1 LISLREEVLLIPLQ
15 KYKTMIEIIKSE
27 LNLHNEVFSK
37 MEELSR
43 SIESIAKLALDSLK
57 SDGKII
63 LFGNGGSAADAQH
76 IAAELVGRYKVSR
89 KGLPAIA
96 LTTDT
101 SALTAISNDFGYEN
115 VFKRQ
120 LEALLNKNDL
130 VIGIST
136 SGNSSNVINAL
147 QYAKSMNI
155 KVVGFTGVEGGK
167 MNDICDINLVIPS
180 NDTPRIQ
187 EAHIFLGHTL
197 CHLIDIH
204 FSD

>member
-1 LISLREEVLLIPLQ
+1 
-15 KYKTMIEIIKSE
+15 MIDIIKTE

-37 MEELSR
+37 MERLSF
-43 SIESIAKLALDSLK
+43 SIESIAKLAIDSIK
-57 SDGKII
+57 SNGKII
-63 LFGNGGSAADAQH
+63 IFGNGGSAADAQH

-120 LEALLNKNDL
+120 LEALLNNNDL
-130 VIGIST
+130 VMGIST
-136 SGNSSNVINAL
+136 SGNSHNVINAL
-147 QYAKSMNI
+147 EYAKSMHNT
-155 KVVGFTGVEGGK
+155 VVGFSGAQGGK

-187 EAHIFLGHTL
+187 EMHILIGHII
-197 CHLIDIH
+197 CQLIDNQ
-204 FSD
+204 FSI

>member
-1 LISLREEVLLIPLQ
+1 
-15 KYKTMIEIIKSE
+15 MIEIIKSE

-37 MEELSR
+37 MEKLSG
-43 SIESIAKLALDSLK
+43 SIELIAKLAIDSLK
-57 SDGKII
+57 SNGKII

-89 KGLPAIA
+89 KGLSAIA

-136 SGNSSNVINAL
+136 SGNSHNVLNAL
-147 QYAKSMNI
+147 DYAKSI
-155 KVVGFTGVEGGK
+155 HAKVVGFSGAQGGK

-180 NDTPRIQ
+180 DDTPRIQ
-187 EAHIFLGHTL
+187 EMHIFVGHTL

-204 FSD
+204 LSD

>member
-1 LISLREEVLLIPLQ
+1 MKMLE
-15 KYKTMIEIIKSE
+15 TIKKE
-27 LNLHNEVFSK
+27 LKLHNEVSSK
-37 MEELSR
+37 MDQLSS
-43 SIESIAKLALDSLK
+43 SIESIAKLAIRSIEAG
-57 SDGKII
+57 GKVI
-63 LFGNGGSAADAQH
+63 LFGNGGSASDAQH
-76 IAAELVGRYKVSR
+76 IAAELVGRYKTSR
-89 KGLPAIA
+89 KGLAAIA

-120 LEALLNKNDL
+120 LEALLNTTDL

-147 QYAKSMNI
+147 KYAKKYKA
-155 KVVGFTGVEGGK
+155 KVVGFSGAQGGE
-167 MNDICDINLVIPS
+167 MNKVCDINLIIPS

-187 EAHIFLGHTL
+187 EMHIFVGHTL

-204 FSD
+204 FSG